1 LLVTLSARAWKSA
14 SSLSSSLPS
23 GPGDVPVLLWPEAQA
38 VKASANVHGRI
49 QRVCRFFMRL
59 RFSIRLA
66 CCLGSSGASNINDR
80 AVSREGDVRS
90 QKTHPTLRLEV
101 PPIKF

>member
-1 LLVTLSARAWKSA
+1 MMNRLASESSPYLRQHATNPVNWFPWGDEAFAEAR
-14 SSLSSSLPS
+14 
-23 GPGDVPVLLWPEAQA
+23 GRDVPVLLWPEAQA

-80 AVSREGDVRS
+80 AVSREGDVR
-90 QKTHPTLRLEV
+90 HRP
-101 PPIKF
+101 